1 MSEYRSEEPPF
12 AEAPSGGGRGEGDSA
27 RSEREAA
34 WEDFLRGAGPALHD
48 DELRVLTTEMRWR
61 AAYRTKTEA
70 IRALGMTPTRYYLI
84 LSGILNNPRA
94 EVEYPDVVRAITR
107 LRDLRDKERGGRGG
121 KQLG

>member
-1 MSEYRSEEPPF
+1 MISERGCIVSEYRSEEPPF
-12 AEAPSGGGRGEGDSA
+12 AGAPSSEGSGEA
-27 RSEREAA
+27 T

-61 AAYRTKTEA
+61 AVYRTKTEA

-107 LRDLRDKERGGRGG
+107 LRDLRDKERGGRGE
-121 KQLG
+121 